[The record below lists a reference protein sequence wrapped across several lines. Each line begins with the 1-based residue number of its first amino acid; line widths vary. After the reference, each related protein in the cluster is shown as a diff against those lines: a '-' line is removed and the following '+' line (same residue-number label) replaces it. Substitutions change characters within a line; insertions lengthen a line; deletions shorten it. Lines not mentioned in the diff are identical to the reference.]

1 MAGTRRK
8 IQKKKK
14 EEEERKEPL
23 DVLGRDIM
31 CLVMSYLDAHT
42 LALSLLVSPLWNAL
56 ASTNCLWAPKCEE
69 LWLQK
74 VHIPRL
80 SQIPGLTKLAAYSL
94 SFMDGKRTRITKYDL
109 SDHVWE
115 LHFNKAAPEYWRNLD
130 TYWKGGRPLL
140 RRYFHLDGSQTAD
153 PDDPTWGGHESCYC
167 TVTSFIGEEQIREHY
182 VRINRWPKMNVYR
195 KQDWS
200 WNMSNHLY
208 CYSSIPD
215 PHKQG
220 GTGPFFS
227 VV

>member
-31 CLVMSYLDAHT
+31 CL
-42 LALSLLVSPLWNAL
+42 
-56 ASTNCLWAPKCEE
+56 CEE